1 MGEKKYIGDQ
11 SKRAVIGDS
20 NTMKRMMDDAVRCHR
35 PPRQRLLAESFTV
48 ASGDSGTARQPASA
62 ELAEPRLPPVQVI
75 NVMLEDDSPFVE
87 DVGLSN
93 LKLVIGFGSVAASVV
108 SHIYPAPFPK
118 NWWVLLACCAW
129 YFIGSGILQLLLSFV
144 ELESIVL
151 LRYKD
156 AERRGK
162 RASGINV
169 TSHFPRYQ
177 HVYTL
182 GITPLPSGS
191 LALFSAPKF
200 KPNPTREGRELP
212 QADYAQIHWS
222 GEPRSRP
229 AAPQPCAARRRED
242 RAGRWVWPPRPA
254 GFQHRLKPVAPP
266 HVPCCNRAP
275 LPPCGSRR
283 VFRRGGRLLRG
294 QVHGHDPSVPGPL
307 RERKQAYRRTG
318 AQEIQVTRAGV
329 QKRRRTFAS

>member
-1 MGEKKYIGDQ
+1 MVEKKYIGDP

-20 NTMKRMMDDAVRCHR
+20 NTMKRMMDDAVRSHR
-35 PPRQRLLAESFTV
+35 SCLVGGCGRDLIRPRR
-48 ASGDSGTARQPASA
+48 
-62 ELAEPRLPPVQVI
+62 AEPQGLCPAASVGRPRRASPCPPVQVI
-75 NVMLEDDSPFVE
+75 NVMLENDSPFVE

-93 LKLVIGFGSVAASVV
+93 LKLIIGFGSVAASVV

-151 LRYKD
+151 LRYKN

-177 HVYTL
+177 HIYTL

-200 KPNPTREGRELP
+200 KPNPTPEGQELP

-222 GEPRSRP
+222 SER
-229 AAPQPCAARRRED
+229 
-242 RAGRWVWPPRPA
+242 
-254 GFQHRLKPVAPP
+254 GF
-266 HVPCCNRAP
+266 
-275 LPPCGSRR
+275 
-283 VFRRGGRLLRG
+283 
-294 QVHGHDPSVPGPL
+294 
-307 RERKQAYRRTG
+307 T
-318 AQEIQVTRAGV
+318 
-329 QKRRRTFAS
+329 